1 MNPVSRLLTLRKLG
15 IGANRAAR
23 RRVIFNI
30 VLITLVV
37 SILVLAQIFVVS
49 MSRGIADK
57 WALLADGHLQ
67 LYVDKRQ
74 PMIEHPSI
82 ETIDRVG
89 EVNALLYSP
98 DKNQMVRV
106 KGVEQSYFND
116 SRLAQLTITQSE
128 NASPST
134 LAKIM
139 ISTTLA
145 ERLAVKI
152 DDRLALML
160 VSNDAIR
167 AQLCIIGALYDTGY
181 HELDEQLVFCDLD
194 FLEHL
199 FTSGV
204 TVYYEVLTQE
214 RNLETVKGDFERA
227 GYMATTWK
235 EQNPALSGNLE
246 TSRQAVLAVMVAVA
260 ILCGYFISELSS
272 QMVEDDKARIA
283 TLHLIGAQPQVVR
296 RAYWTAVMVITTVS
310 IALGTALGI
319 LFARQLPPLLAT
331 IAARSYSALSFYLL
345 DFPIRVPVL
354 DLSIIASVLF
364 CVSAVS
370 VHLSLRR
377 VSAIDALSCVRFD

>member
-89 EVNALLYSP
+89 EVNTLLYSP

-167 AQLCIIGALYDTGY
+167 AQLCVIGALYDTGY
-181 HELDEQLVFCDLD
+181 HELDEQLVFCDLA
-194 FLEHL
+194 FLERL

>member
-167 AQLCIIGALYDTGY
+167 AQLCIIGALYDTG
-181 HELDEQLVFCDLD
+181 
-194 FLEHL
+194 
-199 FTSGV
+199 
-204 TVYYEVLTQE
+204 
-214 RNLETVKGDFERA
+214 
-227 GYMATTWK
+227 
-235 EQNPALSGNLE
+235 
-246 TSRQAVLAVMVAVA
+246 
-260 ILCGYFISELSS
+260 
-272 QMVEDDKARIA
+272 
-283 TLHLIGAQPQVVR
+283 
-296 RAYWTAVMVITTVS
+296 
-310 IALGTALGI
+310 
-319 LFARQLPPLLAT
+319 
-331 IAARSYSALSFYLL
+331 
-345 DFPIRVPVL
+345 
-354 DLSIIASVLF
+354 
-364 CVSAVS
+364 
-370 VHLSLRR
+370 
-377 VSAIDALSCVRFD
+377 

>member
-1 MNPVSRLLTLRKLG
+1 VNPVSRLLTLRKLG

-181 HELDEQLVFCDLD
+181 HELDEQLVFCDLA
-194 FLEHL
+194 FLERL
-199 FTSGV
+199 FSGGV
-204 TVYYEVLTQE
+204 TAYYEVLTQE

-227 GYMATTWK
+227 GYQTTTWK
-235 EQNPALSGNLE
+235 EQNPALFDNLE

-283 TLHLIGAQPQVVR
+283 TLHLIGAHPQVVR